1 MENSPDFEF
10 LPRSRAA
17 RLAVEKARQ
26 KVLENNQFIADLKRE
41 NQLDFEETEENE
53 AEMPF
58 RKEDYDPYDLTNI
71 RTSNGFS
78 DFFREIFNI

>member
-1 MENSPDFEF
+1 MENSPDIEF
-10 LPRSRAA
+10 YPRSRSA

-26 KVLENNQFIADLKRE
+26 TVLENNLFIQELKRE
-41 NQLDFEETEENE
+41 NQLEFDEIEENE

-58 RKEDYDPYDLTNI
+58 KKEDYDPYDLANI

>member
-41 NQLDFEETEENE
+41 NHLDFEETEENE
-53 AEMPF
+53 AETPF
-58 RKEDYDPYDLTNI
+58 RKEDYDPYDLANI

>member
-58 RKEDYDPYDLTNI
+58 RKEDYDPYDLANI